1 VLRRLAYQ
9 QGGTSLADHFRRLKR
24 SLADASDDL
33 AAKSAEAEAQEQQLQ
48 ELRAQLNAEAARH
61 RKAVA
66 RACTLAQELEAA
78 KAAVHRVDAATQLDS
93 AALSTDQGIALEKSK
108 PAATAAS
115 RANTANNRSRAN
127 GAEAEQPVAGG
138 AAAAVAAADAALQLP
153 IYSTHNSS
161 SSSSWRSAPQSAEP
175 WRDPFGGDYAATSPE
190 DQHADEAN
198 GSSGNNR
205 QERDSSWWPFQGK
218 SPQKVGG
225 RLVLQV

>member
-1 VLRRLAYQ
+1 MLRRLAYQ
-9 QGGTSLADHFRRLKR
+9 QGGASLADHFRRLKR

-33 AAKSAEAEAQEQQLQ
+33 AAKSAETEAQEKQLL

-78 KAAVHRVDAATQLDS
+78 KSAVHRVDAATQLDTSSLS
-93 AALSTDQGIALEKSK
+93 AAESAKVKREAAVPTHHRSTTNSRSQTSKASTSAL
-108 PAATAAS
+108 
-115 RANTANNRSRAN
+115 
-127 GAEAEQPVAGG
+127 GGG

-153 IYSTHNSS
+153 IYSTSS
-161 SSSSWRSAPQSAEP
+161 SSPGKNNSSRRSAPQSSEP
-175 WRDPFGGDYAATSPE
+175 WRDPFGGDYAATSSVE
-190 DQHADEAN
+190 QQADEA
-198 GSSGNNR
+198 SRANNSNHK
-205 QERDSSWWPFQGK
+205 ERDSSWWPFQGK